1 MDIQQRFG
9 RNGRTHRLGGPGL
22 GLLDDGVDDLFCKS
36 DDEEDDYP
44 PAALRLPPAKPKH
57 VQDILQ
63 VVAHNF
69 LVAKKRLI
77 AAILRQNYVEALCD
91 LFKMCEDLG
100 SLEDMHKLFD
110 IFRTLI
116 MLHHPR
122 ILDRLFV
129 QENVFQVMGALEY
142 DPELV
147 RRPQHRHFLE
157 NVVVFHQV
165 VTLPQHILDQIHRSF
180 RIQYMKDVVLPRILD
195 ETTFT
200 FLNSVIMFANSK
212 IALDIKAD
220 ESIFKELYVS
230 SSSVNAS
237 MIFRYYPTTTP
248 PLDS

>member
-1 MDIQQRFG
+1 MDIQQRLG
-9 RNGRTHRLGGPGL
+9 RNGRSHRLGGSGL
-22 GLLDDGVDDLFCKS
+22 GGLDDGVDDLFCKS

-57 VQDILQ
+57 VQEILQ

-77 AAILRQNYVEALCD
+77 SAILRQNYVEALCD

-100 SLEDMHKLFD
+100 DLNDLHKLFD
-110 IFRTLI
+110 IFRTLV

-122 ILDRLFV
+122 VLDRLFV
-129 QENVFQVMGALEY
+129 SENVFQVMGALEY
-142 DPELV
+142 DPELI

-165 VTLPQHILDQIHRSF
+165 VNLPQTILDQIHRSF

-200 FLNSVIMFANSK
+200 FLNSMIMYANSK
-212 IALDIKAD
+212 IALDIKSD
-220 ESIFKELYVS
+220 EAILKELYV
-230 SSSVNAS
+230 
-237 MIFRYYPTTTP
+237 P
-248 PLDS
+248 